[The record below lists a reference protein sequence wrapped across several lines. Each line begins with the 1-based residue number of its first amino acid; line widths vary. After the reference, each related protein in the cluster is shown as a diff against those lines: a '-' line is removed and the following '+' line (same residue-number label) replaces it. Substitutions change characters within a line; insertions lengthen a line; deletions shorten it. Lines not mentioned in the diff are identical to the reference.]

1 MWNDDEKGQ
10 RRPDIFEIAT
20 AYENGNG
27 GIIRPRTNVVV
38 NTNRLWYGKGSTV
51 SAFLATAYDEQ
62 GKKVDS
68 MEGYFLEP
76 ATDYDRAKV
85 GGSDTSIMSGQYN
98 VIAKDVMKK
107 RIVKRRKLNGE
118 NIEEKDIN
126 LKYDWY
132 VDNPPGRSGIA
143 IHGGRTGEHT
153 TGCLIPGDSFEF
165 DAQRQDYIINNKEKK
180 QKLFDFFNNYGR
192 NGIIINVGPHF
203 KELYK

>member
-1 MWNDDEKGQ
+1 M
-10 RRPDIFEIAT
+10 
-20 AYENGNG
+20 
-27 GIIRPRTNVVV
+27 
-38 NTNRLWYGKGSTV
+38 
-51 SAFLATAYDEQ
+51 
-62 GKKVDS
+62 
-68 MEGYFLEP
+68 EP

-165 DAQRQDYIINNKEKK
+165 DAQRPTQ
-180 QKLFDFFNNYGR
+180 L
-192 NGIIINVGPHF
+192 PP
-203 KELYK
+203 